1 MKPITLRQI
10 LNTSQFKS
18 LLHLKK
24 ELISYK
30 NSGVVFYKDLMS
42 SLEIDTPFEF
52 YFVLS
57 KGRIEYENAF
67 PIPIN
72 LYREYLTCNRP
83 PEYLVRFYQE
93 YYKTKRMP
101 PEGFLQTLNVFQAQ
115 KYAWFYN

>member
-10 LNTSQFKS
+10 LNTNQFKS

-30 NSGVVFYKDLMS
+30 NSGVIFYKELMS
-42 SLEIDTPFEF
+42 SLEIDTPFEL

-57 KGRIEYENAF
+57 KGGIEYENAF

-83 PEYLVRFYQE
+83 PEYVVRFYQE
-93 YYKTKRMP
+93 YYGVNSIP
-101 PEGFLQTLNVFQAQ
+101 SDQFFQTLNVFQA
-115 KYAWFYN
+115 KRYAWFYN